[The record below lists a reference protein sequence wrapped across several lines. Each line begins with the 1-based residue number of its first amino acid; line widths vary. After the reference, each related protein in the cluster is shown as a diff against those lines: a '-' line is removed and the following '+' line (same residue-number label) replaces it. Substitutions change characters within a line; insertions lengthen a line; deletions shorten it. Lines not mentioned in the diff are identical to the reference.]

1 MANLWLR
8 LWHDMPNDPKWR
20 TIARV
25 SGQPVSL
32 VVAIYVHLL
41 VDASQSKER
50 GTVRTN
56 SEDIASALD
65 CDTEQVDS
73 VLSAMQGRVIVEN
86 KISGWEVRQPDR
98 EDGPSSARTGY
109 HFCNY
114 IYYVATTDSDVVKI
128 GISKNPWARVKDLQT
143 GSSKKYTVLATMKTA
158 SRSEFSIHSFFTE
171 SRKTG
176 EWFSRSAALNLL
188 IEKTKDGTLS
198 EIEECI
204 EFLGSL
210 PKQDFIPTVDSRS
223 YAVTTKDTDTDTDTD
238 KCFTGT
244 NVPVVGEVADMSA
257 EIEKLDDCPQTELL
271 AVFAEELPDL
281 PQPVAWGG
289 NRATNLRTRWKWVLA
304 EQKRKGKPHD
314 KAAGLEFFRRLFG
327 YIAQSNFLMG
337 RAGSWQADLGWIV
350 KAENFAKILQG
361 NYENKEA
368 AA

>member
-8 LWHDMPNDPKWR
+8 LWHDMPNDPKWK
-20 TIARV
+20 TISRI
-25 SGQPVSL
+25 SGEPIAL
-32 VVAIYVHLL
+32 VISTYVHML
-41 VDASQSKER
+41 VDASRNVTR
-50 GTVRTN
+50 GHVTVTV
-56 SEDIASALD
+56 EDLASALD
-65 CDTEQVDS
+65 VEDDQIIR
-73 VLSAMQGRVIVEN
+73 VLDAMNGRVIEDGFLTGWDSRQVKKEDAGNEETGAKSATERKRAQRERAKKNNLQSSDVTNVTEN
-86 KISGWEVRQPDR
+86 VTCHEDVTKQRDIVCDTLIDGRNEVAMQLIENNEASRMSRDVTTDKRR
-98 EDGPSSARTGY
+98 ED
-109 HFCNY
+109 
-114 IYYVATTDSDVVKI
+114 K
-128 GISKNPWARVKDLQT
+128 
-143 GSSKKYTVLATMKTA
+143 
-158 SRSEFSIHSFFTE
+158 SIT
-171 SRKTG
+171 
-176 EWFSRSAALNLL
+176 
-188 IEKTKDGTLS
+188 
-198 EIEECI
+198 
-204 EFLGSL
+204 
-210 PKQDFIPTVDSRS
+210 
-223 YAVTTKDTDTDTDTD
+223 
-238 KCFTGT
+238 TGT